1 MAPLRSPLDYGF
13 AGGGAVG
20 HANVRHQ
27 NLALLSRTI
36 YAADAP
42 PTRAALASATGLGR
56 ATVSRLIQ
64 DLLDSGFAREQ
75 DPGGATGRGR
85 PGTPI
90 APAARTIAA
99 LGLEVNV
106 HFVAGRALD
115 LGGNT
120 LAEFRLDNADVESDP
135 AGTLRLLGRSA
146 AAMATN
152 LRATGTEV
160 IGARLAIPGLLNAH
174 DQRLLVAPN
183 LGWSDLDPLAML
195 GREWEALGVPTLT
208 RNDADLQ
215 SLTAAYQRPGKLL
228 ADGAFL
234 YIFGDVGVGGAIMDR
249 GAPIRGAHG
258 WAGEVG
264 HTTVH
269 ADGLA
274 CKCGSRG
281 CLEAYAGQNA
291 LRRAAGLAPDAPIDA
306 LTARLSDGDE
316 RATRAVEAAGEA
328 LGIAIAIAVNLLD
341 IPRIVFGTSLGVLLP
356 WLTPP
361 IPQELRARVL
371 GHASRGI
378 VLEACPITVL
388 PACTGGALEVLNA
401 TIAQPAAW
409 IDRHGA
415 APAPNGTQHETD

>member
-1 MAPLRSPLDYGF
+1 MASLRSPLAYGF

-20 HANVRHQ
+20 QANVRQQ
-27 NLALLSRTI
+27 NLALLSRAI

-42 PTRAALASATGLGR
+42 PTRAALTSSTGLGR

-64 DLLDSGFAREQ
+64 ELLDSGFAHEQ

-90 APAARTIAA
+90 APATRTIAA
-99 LGLEVNV
+99 LGLEANV

-115 LGGNT
+115 LAGNT
-120 LAEFRLDNADVESDP
+120 LAEFRLDSADTESDP
-135 AGTLRLLGRSA
+135 ARTLRLLGRSA

-160 IGARLAIPGLLNAH
+160 IGARLAIPGLLNAD
-174 DQRLLVAPN
+174 DQRLVVAPN
-183 LGWSDLDPLAML
+183 LGWSDLNPVALL
-195 GREWEALGVPTLT
+195 GEEWAALGVPTLT
-208 RNDADLQ
+208 CNDGDLQ
-215 SLTAAYQRPGKLL
+215 GLTAAYQRPGKLL

-234 YIFGDVGVGGAIMDR
+234 YVFGDVGVGGAIMDR
-249 GAPIRGAHG
+249 GAPLRGTHG

-269 ADGLA
+269 ADGPT

-291 LRRAAGLAPDAPIDA
+291 LRRAAGLTPDAPVDA

-316 RATRAVEAAGEA
+316 RAARAVEAAGEA
-328 LGIAIAIAVNLLD
+328 LGIVIAIAVNLLD
-341 IPRIVFGTSLGVLLP
+341 VPRIVFGTSLGVLLP
-356 WLTPP
+356 WLTPS
-361 IPQELRARVL
+361 ITRELRARVL
-371 GHASRGI
+371 GHARREI
-378 VLEACPITVL
+378 ALEACPVTVL

-401 TIAQPAAW
+401 AIAQPAAW
-409 IDRHGA
+409 IHRHEA
-415 APAPNGTQHETD
+415 AQAPENTQRETD

>member
-1 MAPLRSPLDYGF
+1 
-13 AGGGAVG
+13 
-20 HANVRHQ
+20 
-27 NLALLSRTI
+27 
-36 YAADAP
+36 
-42 PTRAALASATGLGR
+42 
-56 ATVSRLIQ
+56 
-64 DLLDSGFAREQ
+64 
-75 DPGGATGRGR
+75 
-85 PGTPI
+85 
-90 APAARTIAA
+90 
-99 LGLEVNV
+99 
-106 HFVAGRALD
+106 
-115 LGGNT
+115 
-120 LAEFRLDNADVESDP
+120 
-135 AGTLRLLGRSA
+135 
-146 AAMATN
+146 MATN

-195 GREWEALGVPTLT
+195 GREWDALGIPTLT

-291 LRRAAGLAPDAPIDA
+291 LRRAAGLDPDAPIDA
-306 LTARLSDGDE
+306 LTARLSI
-316 RATRAVEAAGEA
+316 RARDQGRRGGGRGPGHRHRDRREPPRHPPDRVRHVAGRPAALAHPADHPGAAGA
-328 LGIAIAIAVNLLD
+328 R
-341 IPRIVFGTSLGVLLP
+341 PRPRQQGD
-356 WLTPP
+356 
-361 IPQELRARVL
+361 RARGVPHHRAPRVHRRGAGGPQHHDRPARRL
-371 GHASRGI
+371 GRPARARTGPEWRPTRNRLGRPLPGSRFT
-378 VLEACPITVL
+378 LYNRT
-388 PACTGGALEVLNA
+388 
-401 TIAQPAAW
+401 
-409 IDRHGA
+409 
-415 APAPNGTQHETD
+415 

>member
-1 MAPLRSPLDYGF
+1 MTEGARDFRGKGRAFRGIFGGESYRRLAALFGF
-13 AGGGAVG
+13 QERFYRRAVG
-20 HANVRHQ
+20 DLR
-27 NLALLSRTI
+27 
-36 YAADAP
+36 
-42 PTRAALASATGLGR
+42 LGE
-56 ATVSRLIQ
+56 
-64 DLLDSGFAREQ
+64 G
-75 DPGGATGRGR
+75 
-85 PGTPI
+85 
-90 APAARTIAA
+90 
-99 LGLEVNV
+99 
-106 HFVAGRALD
+106 GRALD

-120 LAEFRLDNADVESDP
+120 LAEFRLDSADVESDP

-195 GREWEALGVPTLT
+195 GREWDALGIPTLT

-281 CLEAYAGQNA
+281 CLEAYASATGLINMTREAMAAHPESLMNA
-291 LRRAAGLAPDAPIDA
+291 LAEREGRVGGHTAFAAAERGDAAALRVVDEYVDYLACGVTNIVNGLQPEVVGIGGGVGRQGDRLLAPLRQKVYAEVYGGRGERFTRLTQCTLGYRAGLV
-306 LTARLSDGDE
+306 G
-316 RATRAVEAAGEA
+316 AAMAAMQSTGEA
-328 LGIAIAIAVNLLD
+328 PAVC
-341 IPRIVFGTSLGVLLP
+341 S
-356 WLTPP
+356 
-361 IPQELRARVL
+361 
-371 GHASRGI
+371 
-378 VLEACPITVL
+378 
-388 PACTGGALEVLNA
+388 
-401 TIAQPAAW
+401 
-409 IDRHGA
+409 
-415 APAPNGTQHETD
+415 

>member
-120 LAEFRLDNADVESDP
+120 LAEFRLDSADVESDP

-195 GREWEALGVPTLT
+195 GREWDALGVPTLT

-258 WAGEVG
+258 WAGGVG
-264 HTTVH
+264 HTTRPTR
-269 ADGLA
+269 ARTRCAAPPGWPPTRPSTPSPRA
-274 CKCGSRG
+274 CPTATSARPGPSR
-281 CLEAYAGQNA
+281 
-291 LRRAAGLAPDAPIDA
+291 RRA
-306 LTARLSDGDE
+306 R
-316 RATRAVEAAGEA
+316 
-328 LGIAIAIAVNLLD
+328 
-341 IPRIVFGTSLGVLLP
+341 P
-356 WLTPP
+356 W
-361 IPQELRARVL
+361 
-371 GHASRGI
+371 ASPSRS
-378 VLEACPITVL
+378 P
-388 PACTGGALEVLNA
+388 
-401 TIAQPAAW
+401 
-409 IDRHGA
+409 
-415 APAPNGTQHETD
+415 